1 MPSFKPKPTK
11 KIIVNKK
18 DAVTLDEKHKEFM
31 SNFMIDESITI
42 PRLKK
47 YKKKLKKRLE
57 KLLSKTSTKPGYNIR
72 WSNDELNESGI
83 IIDTDNLGDVD
94 DTRIKPSLSSSSLI
108 NADCGDGDYSD
119 IMYKMLDDNE
129 DNDYYEENEHDIETD
144 DTQTQNMNTIVHKLK
159 SHEQQMRM
167 KHVESCD
174 DKIGCGQKLYLSFLE
189 QKDMEKTNPV
199 DSIMELKDDIEEV
212 TKAIR
217 TIKSGK
223 KRYMLDN
230 INHIFTYFDT
240 KKQISNHSIQKSNK
254 PTNDK
259 VNMFFKISNNCSNT
273 TNQAIVEQNMES
285 KQNIVNKYLTN
296 IDPSFLNI
304 ETYTYSIDVCSNCNK
319 GEMILMDD
327 DGILLCNK
335 CFHSVQYLIDN
346 EKPSYKE
353 TPKEVCFYAYK
364 KINHFKEILSQFQG
378 KETTKMPEEVIE
390 NIKHQVK
397 KERIELSGLTYAKT
411 KEILKKLGY
420 NKYYEH
426 ITFIKQKLGIQPL
439 TMSPELEETLCNLF
453 IDIQSPYAKCV
464 PDYRVNFLN
473 YYYVL
478 YKLCELLEEVK
489 YLQYI
494 PLLKDKDK
502 LIEQDTIWCEMCKM
516 LDWEFIATAT

>member
-11 KIIVNKK
+11 KIVINKK

-42 PRLKK
+42 PKLKK
-47 YKKKLKKRLE
+47 YKKRLKKRLAN
-57 KLLSKTSTKPGYNIR
+57 LVSKTNTKNGCNLRWNDAEFNENNI
-72 WSNDELNESGI
+72 SV
-83 IIDTDNLGDVD
+83 DTDIIC
-94 DTRIKPSLSSSSLI
+94 DTEALP
-108 NADCGDGDYSD
+108 ADCGDGDYSE
-119 IMYKMLDDNE
+119 IMYKMLDDTD
-129 DNDYYEENEHDIETD
+129 DNDFYDDSYQDMESSDI
-144 DTQTQNMNTIVHKLK
+144 QQQNMNTIVHKLK
-159 SHEQQMRM
+159 SQEHQLRM
-167 KHVESCD
+167 KHMDASYEDTVKS
-174 DKIGCGQKLYLSFLE
+174 
-189 QKDMEKTNPV
+189 NPV
-199 DSIMELKDDIEEV
+199 DTIMELKDNIEDV
-212 TKAIR
+212 SKVIR
-217 TIKSGK
+217 TMRNGK

-230 INHIFTYFDT
+230 INNIFTYFET
-240 KKQISNHSIQKSNK
+240 KKQISSLSVRDSEK

-259 VNMFFKISNNCSNT
+259 VNMFFKISSNGSNT
-273 TNQAIVEQNMES
+273 TNQSIVEQNMES

-296 IDPSFLNI
+296 VDPSFLNI
-304 ETYTYSIDVCSNCNK
+304 ETYTYSIEVCSNCNK

-378 KETTKMPEEVIE
+378 KETTKMPDEVIE

-489 YLQYI
+489 YLKYI